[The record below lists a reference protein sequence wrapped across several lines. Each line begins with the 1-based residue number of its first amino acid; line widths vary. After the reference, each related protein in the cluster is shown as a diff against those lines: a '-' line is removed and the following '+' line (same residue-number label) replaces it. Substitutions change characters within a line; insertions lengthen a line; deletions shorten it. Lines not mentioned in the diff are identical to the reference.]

1 MTSISQQHPV
11 NFQAELQLDGKT
23 ATGIT
28 VPADV
33 LDALG
38 AGRRPAVAVTINGH
52 TFRSTIGSMGGVA
65 KIPVS
70 SAVRAAADV
79 AAGDRLD
86 VEIVVDTTPRQV
98 SVPDDLAAG
107 LAGNPEARMF
117 FEQLSYSRQHAYV
130 SWIEQAKKPD
140 TRASRVAQAVAM
152 LADKRPQ
159 R

>member
-1 MTSISQQHPV
+1 MK
-11 NFQAELQLDGKT
+11 FRAELQQDGRT

-28 VPADV
+28 VPADM

-52 TFRSTIGSMGGVA
+52 SYRSTIGSMGGVA

-79 AAGDRLD
+79 AAGDMLD
-86 VEIVVDTTPRQV
+86 VEAVVDATPREV
-98 SVPDDLAAG
+98 SVPDE
-107 LAGNPEARMF
+107 P
-117 FEQLSYSRQHAYV
+117 
-130 SWIEQAKKPD
+130 
-140 TRASRVAQAVAM
+140 AVA

>member
-1 MTSISQQHPV
+1 MK
-11 NFQAELQLDGKT
+11 FCAELQQDGKT

-33 LDALG
+33 LDTLG
-38 AGRRPAVAVTINGH
+38 GGRRPAVAVTINGH
-52 TFRSTIGSMGGVA
+52 TYRSTIGSMGGVA

-70 SAVRAAADV
+70 SAVRAAAGV
-79 AAGDRLD
+79 TAGDMLD
-86 VEIVVDTTPRQV
+86 IEVVLDDTPREV
-98 SVPDDLAAG
+98 SVPDDLATA
-107 LAGNPEARMF
+107 LTGNAEAREF
-117 FEQLSYSRQHAYV
+117 FAQLSYSRQHAYV

-140 TRASRVAQAVAM
+140 TRASRVTQTVAL

>member
-1 MTSISQQHPV
+1 MK
-11 NFQAELQLDGKT
+11 FRAELQQDGKT

-28 VPADV
+28 VPAEV

-38 AGRRPAVAVTINGH
+38 AGRRPAVAVIINGH
-52 TFRSTIGSMGGVA
+52 GYRSTIGSMGGVA

-70 SAVRAAADV
+70 SAVRAAAGV
-79 AAGDRLD
+79 AAGDMLD
-86 VEIVVDTTPRQV
+86 VEVVVDATPREV
-98 SVPDDLAAG
+98 SVPDDLAAA
-107 LAGNPEARMF
+107 LVGNAEAREF
-117 FEQLSYSRQHAYV
+117 FAQLSYSRQHAYL

-140 TRASRVAQAVAM
+140 TRASRVTQTVAL